1 MCRQAATFAITRH
14 SSNRPPTHP
23 GPFLT
28 RSRSWAARQHE
39 VAKTGLGAENRGGF
53 PERAVPELTLEVRA
67 TEGRGC
73 EVAQGELREAGCS
86 SAGRGWG
93 RPWAWD
99 AGGAHVTVWTSL
111 PVPGGPAGGFS
122 RAARGLFRA
131 AWEWM
136 GGGGRRRAGQGT
148 LLPPP
153 RRGDRGLDPRSGH
166 SGRWRGGGSGCLIR
180 GSWHIRPF
188 CHTPS
193 LPKLPCTPGSH
204 CKLLPCP

>member
-39 VAKTGLGAENRGGF
+39 VAKTGLGAENRGGL
-53 PERAVPELTLEVRA
+53 PERAAPEVTREVRA

-73 EVAQGELREAGCS
+73 EVAQGELREAGCF

-111 PVPGGPAGGFS
+111 PAPREPAGGFS
-122 RAARGLFRA
+122 RAARGLFQSASA
-131 AWEWM
+131 APTL
-136 GGGGRRRAGQGT
+136 GRLGVDGRRRPEAGRPGDAAAASSQRR
-148 LLPPP
+148 P
-153 RRGDRGLDPRSGH
+153 RPGPEEWAQWPLA
-166 SGRWRGGGSGCLIR
+166 WRG
-180 GSWHIRPF
+180 
-188 CHTPS
+188 
-193 LPKLPCTPGSH
+193 
-204 CKLLPCP
+204 

>member
-1 MCRQAATFAITRH
+1 MRSEPQKAEAARWLRGSCGRLAAPLQAEDGAGPGHGTRAEPMSQCGLHSQRQGSLQEASAGQRGA
-14 SSNRPPTHP
+14 SSNPPLRRPP
-23 GPFLT
+23 
-28 RSRSWAARQHE
+28 W
-39 VAKTGLGAENRGGF
+39 
-53 PERAVPELTLEVRA
+53 
-67 TEGRGC
+67 
-73 EVAQGELREAGCS
+73 
-86 SAGRGWG
+86 
-93 RPWAWD
+93 
-99 AGGAHVTVWTSL
+99 
-111 PVPGGPAGGFS
+111 
-122 RAARGLFRA
+122 A